1 MEVGRGKLEARSW
14 EVEVGRRKLEVAK
27 KFEVRLWKYRKKE
40 VGRKWLE
47 VGNPIIRGS
56 IKGYKGNR

>member
-14 EVEVGRRKLEVAK
+14 EVEVGRRKLEAA
-27 KFEVRLWKYRKKE
+27 E
-40 VGRKWLE
+40 VGRRKLGVLSKWME
-47 VGNPIIRGS
+47 VGNLIIRGS